1 MEANHKNIKF
11 MRLFKL
17 AFEKRP
23 HEELYDLKTDPS
35 QLNNIAKNPKYEKQK
50 QKLVAVFEKEFG
62 ATYKTAAPGIPAR
75 PKY

>member
-1 MEANHKNIKF
+1 MK
-11 MRLFKL
+11 LFEL

-23 HEELYDLKTDPS
+23 YEELYDLRRDPG
-35 QLNNIAKNPKYEKQK
+35 QLYNIVKNPKYEKQK

-62 ATYKTAAPGIPAR
+62 PTYKTAAPGIPIR